1 MEEPVIVQKHSLKM
15 EMEPGTYF
23 WCSCGRSKNQPFCDG
38 SHKGTSFRP
47 VKVKIDTPR
56 RVKWCM
62 CRHSKEG
69 PFCDNSHRQL

>member
-1 MEEPVIVQKHSLKM
+1 MDQPVIVQKHSLKM

-38 SHKGTSFRP
+38 SHRGTSFRP
-47 VKVKIDTPR
+47 VKVTIDKPQ